1 MSVESIEI
9 TDKNFWHIQKM
20 FKALDKIDF
29 DEDDYVG
36 VTDLEFIGFNEL
48 SNNYYVYFENN
59 IGITYNIE
67 TEVAQYFT
75 HDNDGY
81 EMMFDTFEEAVVA
94 RDNLIEENRVAQLN
108 EQIEEKKEELAKLEN
123 MKKEL
128 LSCP

>member
-9 TDKNFWHIQKM
+9 TPKNFWHIQRM
-20 FKALDKIDF
+20 LRAV
-29 DEDDYVG
+29 DE
-36 VTDLEFIGFNEL
+36 IGLYEGDHPADIESLGYNDL
-48 SNNYYVYFENN
+48 SNNYYVSFENN

-75 HDNDGY
+75 RDNDGH
-81 EMMFDTFEEAVVA
+81 EMMFDDWEGVIVA
-94 RDNLIEENRVAQLN
+94 RDNLVEENRVAQLN